1 MNRILSVLLTALWA
15 YTSVVTCPSTIGRQA
30 HEAVPSPPE
39 SIKQTPP
46 IDLAEIGH
54 IASKGRVQD
63 QEYNRLEVVE
73 RLIAGGKQ
81 SIPFLIG
88 QLESE
93 RIVKAR
99 VLDYWNKVTVGDL
112 AFIILMDFFLDSTRH
127 KSTIA
132 GLTWN
137 EFLEVEKDSH
147 PAAEEQLRAYI
158 TKHGRRQIKVKW
170 QRIWEQNQKRLHWDE
185 KDRCF
190 KPEQ

>member
-1 MNRILSVLLTALWA
+1 MNRILSLLLT
-15 YTSVVTCPSTIGRQA
+15 VVWVCASAITCSSTIVRQA
-30 HEAVPSPPE
+30 LEAVISPLE
-39 SIKQTPP
+39 SIEQTPS

-54 IASKGRVQD
+54 IATKGRVQD

-93 RIVKAR
+93 RIVKAQ
-99 VLDYWNKVTVGDL
+99 VLDNWNKVTVGDL
-112 AFIILMDFFLDSTRH
+112 AFVILMDFFLDYTWQ

-137 EFLEVEKDSH
+137 EFLEVEKDSRLTG
-147 PAAEEQLRAYI
+147 EGQLRAYI
-158 TKHGRRQIKVKW
+158 TKHGRRQIKDRW
-170 QRIWEQNQKRLHWDE
+170 QRIWEQNKERLYWDE

-190 KPEQ
+190 KLEL

>member
-15 YTSVVTCPSTIGRQA
+15 YASAIACSGTIGRQA
-30 HEAVPSPPE
+30 LEDVPSPPE
-39 SIKQTPP
+39 IIEQTPP

-93 RIVKAR
+93 RIVKER
-99 VLDYWNKVTVGDL
+99 VLDYWNKITVGDL
-112 AFIILMDFFLDSTRH
+112 AFIILMDFFLDSAWH

-132 GLTWN
+132 GLAWN

-147 PAAEEQLRAYI
+147 LPAEEQLRAYI

-170 QRIWEQNQKRLHWDE
+170 QNWDE

-190 KPEQ
+190 KPEP